1 MTIVGIMLLVVVAVA
16 GMYGDDVDDGGA
28 RMDRS
33 RRRRLMAN
41 KRELNESLRD
51 RRGARR

>member
-1 MTIVGIMLLVVVAVA
+1 MTIVGIMLLVIVAVA
-16 GMYGDDVDDGGA
+16 GMYGDDADGGGA

-33 RRRRLMAN
+33 RRRRLGRA
-41 KRELNESLRD
+41 KCELRESLLN